1 MQRSR
6 WNFNYPCQVWY
17 WGSVQ
22 ELCFA
27 KNKTSCQLWLQQAQ
41 LFSHL
46 SRTREIRFKRKA
58 LQSSMKLF
66 GQGDVGLQYSLGQ
79 AFKGFQLAQLVS
91 SLPLSDWWGFK
102 PWNFNGV
109 ERLVTSVFRA
119 FICHSGVAILICPPG
134 KMGFV
139 LSMCRISF
147 NTLYLI

>member
-1 MQRSR
+1 MQRSC
-6 WNFNYPCQVWY
+6 WNFNYPCQAWC

-22 ELCFA
+22 VLCFA
-27 KNKTSCQLWLQQAQ
+27 KNKTSCQLWLQQPQ

-66 GQGDVGLQYSLGQ
+66 GQGDVGLQYSLSQ
-79 AFKGFQLAQLVS
+79 AVRGFQLAKLVS
-91 SLPLSDWWGFK
+91 SLPLSDLGGFK

-119 FICHSGVAILICPPG
+119 FIFHSGDEILICPPRI
-134 KMGFV
+134 MGFM

-147 NTLYLI
+147 